1 VIRRIASYALAA
13 LVLAGV
19 TGAAVVGALLEPRV
33 DSGADVLFEVKRGES
48 LRAIAMRLEQ
58 HGIVRD
64 ARATT
69 WSARLRG
76 KAEQLHA
83 GQYWLSPALSPNEII
98 DIIAS
103 GRVATWEVVIPEGLT
118 AAEIAERLTERG
130 IVEAKEFRAAVADP
144 ALAAELGIPARSLE
158 GYLFPET
165 YRLPRGQSGPD
176 VARVLVEQF
185 RAAWRQVEARA
196 AERGLSMQEVVT
208 LASIVEKETGAVDER
223 PKIASVFANRLRLN
237 MRLESDPTVIYG
249 VSDFDGN
256 LRRSDLDDAAN
267 AYNTYQHPGLPPG
280 PISNP
285 GLDALR
291 AVIDPAPS
299 KLLYF
304 VSRNDGTHVFS
315 ESYAQHVAAVDRYQR
330 RRASR

>member
-1 VIRRIASYALAA
+1 VID
-13 LVLAGV
+13 
-19 TGAAVVGALLEPRV
+19 ALLQPRA
-33 DSGADVLFEVKRGES
+33 DGGADVLFEVKRGES
-48 LRAIAMRLEQ
+48 LRAIATRLEE

-64 ARATT
+64 ARATS
-69 WSARLRG
+69 WWARLRG

-83 GQYWLSPALSPNEII
+83 GQYWLSPALSPGEII
-98 DIIAS
+98 DILAS

-118 AAEIAERLTERG
+118 AAEIGARLAERG
-130 IVEAKEFRAAVADP
+130 IVDANEFSAAVADP
-144 ALAAELGIPARSLE
+144 ALAKELAIPARSLE

-165 YRLPRGQSGPD
+165 YRLPRGQTGPE

-196 AERGLSMQEVVT
+196 AERGLSLHEVVT
-208 LASIVEKETGAVDER
+208 LASIVEKETGAKDER

-249 VSDFDGN
+249 VAGFDGN
-256 LRRSDLDDAAN
+256 LRRSDLEDTAN
-267 AYNTYQHPGLPPG
+267 AYNTYQHAGLPPG

-304 VSRNDGTHVFS
+304 VSKNDGTHEFS
-315 ESYAQHVAAVDRYQR
+315 ETYAQHVAAVDRYQR
-330 RRASR
+330 RRAAR